1 MSCITQILL
10 ADCPALAKIA
20 VVELIINPHRRVLNV
35 EPGANLLEQLRSH
48 GVQMS
53 HSCRAGRCGTC
64 RCKVVAGDVLDGSP
78 ELQRPLD
85 RGPQIVLAC
94 QTYLTEPCTIEIPEA
109 DEVVVHPT
117 RTMKATVVAIEST
130 THDVK
135 RLVLKTAKPLEY
147 SPGQHVHVQFVPGLV
162 RPYSPAGLGE
172 RGELEFFIRV
182 VHDGRAGQ
190 HLANTLKVGDP
201 VRVSGPLGTAYLR
214 RKHRGPMLCVAGG
227 TGLAPVLSIVRGAI
241 AAEMRNPIHVYV
253 GVRLP
258 RDVFGLAVL
267 QQLQDRH
274 EHLHVHVTVASAGP
288 RQYRAGLV
296 TDAIRADLTD
306 LRQWRAYL
314 FGSPPLVE
322 TTSLLLR
329 RLRLPPEQ
337 IHAEAFYV
345 Q

>member
-1 MSCITQILL
+1 M
-10 ADCPALAKIA
+10 
-20 VVELIINPHRRVLNV
+20 ELIVNPHRRVLNV

-64 RCKVVAGDVLDGSP
+64 RCKVVAGDVLDGSA
-78 ELQRPLD
+78 EMQRPLD

-94 QTYLTEPCTIEIPEA
+94 QTFLTEPCTIEIPEA
-109 DEVVVHPT
+109 DEIVIHPT
-117 RTMKATVVAIEST
+117 RTLKATVAAVESM

-135 RLVLKTAKPLEY
+135 RLLLKAAKPVEY
-147 SPGQHVHVQFVPGLV
+147 SPGQHVHVQFAPGLV

-172 RGELEFFIRV
+172 RNELEFFIRV
-182 VHDGRAGQ
+182 GHDGRAGH
-190 HLANTLKVGDP
+190 HLANTLEAGDP

-214 RKHRGPMLCVAGG
+214 RKHCGPMLCVAGG

-241 AAEMRNPIHVYV
+241 AAGMRNPIHLYF

-258 RDVFGLAVL
+258 RDIFGLTAL

-274 EHLHVHVTVASAGP
+274 EHLHVNVAVASAGP
-288 RQYRAGLV
+288 RQHRAGLV
-296 TDAIRADLTD
+296 TDAIRADLKD
-306 LRQWRAYL
+306 LREWRAYL

-322 TTSLLLR
+322 STALLLR

-337 IHAEAFYV
+337 LHAEAFYV